1 MNRNSFT
8 RTCLLALALSTAIST
23 AHAGTAVMLEPGA
36 SVASVMGNTILEV
49 RDLVRHQ
56 DFIANALAVIA
67 AEGGETAPLSKVVE
81 DLGAHAMAASRL
93 QRANRSL
100 RAVKGL
106 PEQGADLLQVRLLL
120 PEGTG
125 RDDFALS
132 AYRVA
137 AVPLGEDRLDTMV
150 STYAADGSM
159 QEIGIDARPAFPLL
173 LVEVDTRTALREG
186 MKVVNEG
193 LRAAGLQ
200 TLPAQAAQADTL
212 DITRLDRIRLAVD
225 QEPNLK
231 GAAEIFAIVSGL
243 QVDEKKPEM
252 RTFDMPW
259 LDHDKTDYYPSQP
272 WILWGNYRYDVA
284 NVQLFEEDGETN
296 YKTMLSALIKVVGAT
311 IGPIQP
317 SVGLVSVIADAVLTV
332 MPDAWF
338 VDEHDYVDSFYLLQ
352 RGQAY
357 TSRPGAGANATVD
370 LTPITLG
377 K

>member
-1 MNRNSFT
+1 MNRSSFT
-8 RTCLLALALSTAIST
+8 RTCLLALALSTAGST
-23 AHAGTAVMLEPGA
+23 AHAGTAVTREADA
-36 SVASVMGNTILEV
+36 SVASVLGNAILEV
-49 RDLVRHQ
+49 RDLVRHP
-56 DFIANALAVIA
+56 DFVADALAVIA
-67 AEGGETAPLSKVVE
+67 AEGGDSAPLSKIVGPF
-81 DLGAHAMAASRL
+81 GAHALAASRL
-93 QRANRSL
+93 QGANRSL
-100 RAVKGL
+100 RELKGL
-106 PEQGADLLQVRLLL
+106 PEQGADLLQVRVLL

-137 AVPLGEDRLDTMV
+137 AVPLGEDRLD
-150 STYAADGSM
+150 STVRTYGADGSM
-159 QEIGIDARPAFPLL
+159 LEIGIDARPAFPLL

-186 MKVVNEG
+186 MKVINEG

-200 TLPAQAAQADTL
+200 TAPAQVAQADTL

-225 QEPNLK
+225 HEPNIK

-243 QVDEKKPEM
+243 QVGEKKPEM
-252 RTFDMPW
+252 RTFEMPW
-259 LDHDKTDYYPSQP
+259 LDHDKTDYYPGQP
-272 WILWGNYRYDVA
+272 WILWENYRYDAA

-296 YKTMLSALIKVVGAT
+296 YKTMLSALIKVVGVT

-317 SVGLVSVIADAVLTV
+317 SITLVSVIADAVLAA

-352 RGQAY
+352 RGQTY
-357 TSRPGAGANATVD
+357 TGRAGAGANATVD

>member
-1 MNRNSFT
+1 M
-8 RTCLLALALSTAIST
+8 
-23 AHAGTAVMLEPGA
+23 
-36 SVASVMGNTILEV
+36 
-49 RDLVRHQ
+49 
-56 DFIANALAVIA
+56 
-67 AEGGETAPLSKVVE
+67 SKVVE
-81 DLGAHAMAASRL
+81 QLGAHAMAASRL

-100 RAVKGL
+100 RALKGL
-106 PEQGADLLQVRLLL
+106 PEQGADLLQVRVLL
-120 PEGTG
+120 PEGTQ
-125 RDDFALS
+125 REDFALS

-137 AVPLGEDRLDTMV
+137 AVPMGEDRLDTMV
-150 STYAADGSM
+150 RTYAADGSM
-159 QEIGIDARPAFPLL
+159 LEIGIDARPAFPLL

-193 LRAAGLQ
+193 LLAAGLQ

-212 DITRLDRIRLAVD
+212 DITRLDHIRLAVD
-225 QEPNLK
+225 QEPNVK

-252 RTFDMPW
+252 HTFEMPW
-259 LDHDKTDYYPSQP
+259 LEYDKTDYYPGQP
-272 WILWGNYRYDVA
+272 WIQWDNYRYDVA